1 MILKITKVRKQ
12 SNLIPRKLIDNI
24 VKTKNNKQIKSH
36 CELLHWANTHATTR
50 GMVALGAV
58 TLGDPLS
65 LLGECD
71 ANALFFLFFCPFLFY
86 LLLEDCAFVTQI
98 AQSIQVNTLH
108 QWFFPFHSR
117 FNELFILYMHQLFIL
132 VSIPKDSIFCSLYKQ
147 FFFICF
153 SHYC

>member
-1 MILKITKVRKQ
+1 MHRPTAE
-12 SNLIPRKLIDNI
+12 NLVPIRLDIEIEGQRYKD
-24 VKTKNNKQIKSH
+24 
-36 CELLHWANTHATTR
+36 
-50 GMVALGAV
+50 ALTWNPSGNFKPN
-58 TLGDPLS
+58 L
-65 LLGECD
+65 
-71 ANALFFLFFCPFLFY
+71 FLFLFIHCRW
-86 LLLEDCAFVTQI
+86 LNSNVVDPDSEVVVFAKRTAKDLKLPPVFVTQI

>member
-1 MILKITKVRKQ
+1 MAWCGLTFTV
-12 SNLIPRKLIDNI
+12 
-24 VKTKNNKQIKSH
+24 VESH

-86 LLLEDCAFVTQI
+86 LLLEDCAFVT
-98 AQSIQVNTLH
+98 H
-108 QWFFPFHSR
+108 
-117 FNELFILYMHQLFIL
+117 LFIYASPSKIIKAFHFH
-132 VSIPKDSIFCSLYKQ
+132 VIFG
-147 FFFICF
+147 
-153 SHYC
+153 